1 MSERRPAY
9 VIEETLRQYR
19 IPASLREEI
28 VERVEV
34 ERVLRLEIEHLRRR
48 VAQLEP
54 HVPEE
59 VRHPPVAAA
68 SYVRRGNE

>member
-34 ERVLRLEIEHLRRR
+34 EAVLRLEIEHLRRR

-59 VRHPPVAAA
+59 VRNPPVAAA
-68 SYVRRGNE
+68 SYLRRGNE